1 MHMEE
6 VIASYQSEVAEM
18 KQTLHKK
25 TISEESFE
33 NDSHRLKFYTSK
45 MCKFLHSFNPWYFY
59 FRNT

>member
-1 MHMEE
+1 MYMEE

-33 NDSHRLKFYTSK
+33 NNSHKFYTGK
-45 MCKFLHSFNPWYFY
+45 MCNFLHSFNQ
-59 FRNT
+59 